1 MKDWFFLKTVL
12 NENSFL
18 KLCIWKKEEN
28 LKLDK
33 TGEKLGYMKTN
44 FNSSRLIEGHS
55 LDRQM
60 AFQCCPRSVA
70 VSTVCTI

>member
-1 MKDWFFLKTVL
+1 MEKR
-12 NENSFL
+12 
-18 KLCIWKKEEN
+18 EEN

-60 AFQCCPRSVA
+60 AFQCSPRSVA
-70 VSTVCTI
+70 VSTVCTILITWELLQTMWMVSLISSRF